1 MILTIVL
8 TIEVSTFHGMGCIL
22 LLSYV
27 QTDATTPDNFGTC
40 SASLKDTTHK
50 TLENMVNARTWP
62 QNCWNSEQM
71 DQSNIV
77 TLRFGEHRTKEV
89 GSKV

>member
-8 TIEVSTFHGMGCIL
+8 TIEVSIFHGMGCIL

-62 QNCWNSEQM
+62 QNCWKS
-71 DQSNIV
+71 
-77 TLRFGEHRTKEV
+77 
-89 GSKV
+89 

>member
-1 MILTIVL
+1 MDRGNDPLNIVV
-8 TIEVSTFHGMGCIL
+8 TIEVSIFHGMGCIL

-27 QTDATTPDNFGTC
+27 QTDAATPNNFGTC

-62 QNCWNSEQM
+62 QNCWKS
-71 DQSNIV
+71 
-77 TLRFGEHRTKEV
+77 
-89 GSKV
+89 